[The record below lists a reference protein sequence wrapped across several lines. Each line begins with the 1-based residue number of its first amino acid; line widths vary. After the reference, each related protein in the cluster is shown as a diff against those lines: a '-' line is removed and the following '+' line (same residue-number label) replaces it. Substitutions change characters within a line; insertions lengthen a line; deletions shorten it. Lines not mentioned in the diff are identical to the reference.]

1 LSHRGG
7 SVFAAGD
14 AVYRG
19 SAATPLGSAVVGMA
33 STPDG
38 RGYWLVTAKGRVMA
52 YGDARYFGS
61 IATVRL
67 RGAIVGMAPTA
78 DGRGYWLAARDG
90 GVFAFGDA
98 RFKGSR
104 PGRLMALGRI
114 SPSTGPERVIGMAT
128 TVEPGSHA
136 SPARG
141 GKQLDHGD
149 RGRACDGRCTICA
162 HSDKHYDGPND
173 NYDRPHHHYDRP
185 HHHYDRPHHH
195 YDRPHHHYD
204 RPYDHGGPPLRQ
216 ARRPLHYDRNSALTG
231 IG

>member
-1 LSHRGG
+1 MAATTDGRGYWLVTRSG

-38 RGYWLVTAKGRVMA
+38 RGYWLVTAKGRIMA
-52 YGDARYFGS
+52 YGDAGYFGS

-128 TVEPGSHA
+128 TVCVYAPQPIAIHLAENTDATGSEE
-136 SPARG
+136 
-141 GKQLDHGD
+141 KFHGVM
-149 RGRACDGRCTICA
+149 
-162 HSDKHYDGPND
+162 
-173 NYDRPHHHYDRP
+173 
-185 HHHYDRPHHH
+185 
-195 YDRPHHHYD
+195 
-204 RPYDHGGPPLRQ
+204 
-216 ARRPLHYDRNSALTG
+216 
-231 IG
+231 